1 MPVDKFRGISINKD
15 LVDAIEEYIKA
26 HPRMGYRSLA
36 DFTTDALRK
45 ECERQGI
52 LLPKPPPPM
61 LEHFNLGEGGV
72 KILDRSLA
80 NHTTSG
86 KIIDVYFKPEGIWCD
101 YCQSDSC
108 RHIRFALTEPSIQE
122 VVIKKRREGWKLP
135 DVF

>member
-52 LLPKPPPPM
+52 LLPKPKLPM

-86 KIIDVYFKPEGIWCD
+86 KIVDVYFNPDGIWCD

-108 RHIRFALTEPSIQE
+108 RHITFALTVPTIQE

-135 DVF
+135 DIF